1 MRTDSVGDN
10 TVLVP
15 ETQEID
21 GNNKHVNTV
30 FREES
35 VVSQLESS
43 ILPRHQKRDDNN
55 ISTTIKINF
64 ARTLSQK
71 KSIS

>member
-10 TVLVP
+10 TVLLP

-21 GNNKHVNTV
+21 GNNEHVNTV

-43 ILPRHQKRDDNN
+43 ILPRHQKRVDDN

-64 ARTLSQK
+64 VGTLSQK
-71 KSIS
+71 KIIS